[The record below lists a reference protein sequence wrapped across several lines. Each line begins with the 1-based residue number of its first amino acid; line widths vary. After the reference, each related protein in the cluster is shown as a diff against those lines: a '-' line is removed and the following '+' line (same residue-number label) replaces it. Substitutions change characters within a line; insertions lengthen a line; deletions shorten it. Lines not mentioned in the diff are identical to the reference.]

1 MVALLSR
8 LVLVVRS
15 GFKSQA
21 RLKVENI
28 VLRQQVIVLNRK
40 SRRRMS
46 LQNFDRLLLVWL
58 YRLFPWLLDAIV
70 IVKHETLICWHRR
83 GFCAYRRWK
92 ARHLGGS
99 PRIDSEMRGLIP
111 RMNRENPFIH
121 ANC

>member
-21 RLKVENI
+21 RLKAENI
-28 VLRQQVIVLNRK
+28 VLRQQVIVLNRNP
-40 SRRRMS
+40 RRRIS

-58 YRLFPWLLDAIV
+58 YRLFPSLLDAIV
-70 IVKHETLICWHRR
+70 IVKYETLICWHRR

-92 ARHLGGS
+92 TRYLGGS
-99 PRIDSEMRGLIP
+99 PRLIP
-111 RMNRENPFIH
+111 RCEG
-121 ANC
+121 

>member
-28 VLRQQVIVLNRK
+28 VLRQQVIVLNRNP
-40 SRRRMS
+40 RRRMS

-58 YRLFPWLLDAIV
+58 YRL
-70 IVKHETLICWHRR
+70 HRR

-92 ARHLGGS
+92 TRHLGGS
-99 PRIDSEMRGLIP
+99 PRIDSEMRGLIR
-111 RMNRENPFIH
+111 RMSRKNPLIH